1 MTSLRQIIIQS
12 GVKLMVFFEL
22 KRLVLVLLVG
32 NIVKKS
38 AKHFIW

>member
-32 NIVKKS
+32 KKS